1 MCNQYIQ
8 LAAEEKKMDGQFA
21 RFRKLFEEDLPKM
34 ECMSWL
40 FIKENDGINLNNV
53 IFIYY
58 FIKLKKIVYHTLS
71 IHNWVSY

>member
-34 ECMSWL
+34 EVMNWL
-40 FIKENDGINLNNV
+40 CINEDYGNQFKQIQSLFV
-53 IFIYY
+53 
-58 FIKLKKIVYHTLS
+58 IKLKKIMYHTS
-71 IHNWVSY
+71 SHS

>member
-34 ECMSWL
+34 ECMS
-40 FIKENDGINLNNV
+40 
-53 IFIYY
+53 
-58 FIKLKKIVYHTLS
+58 
-71 IHNWVSY
+71 